1 MWSVVSVS
9 CTCLPC
15 QDGRTRNR
23 WCIPKIKPIGKLYV
37 REPPPELSQACLG
50 NRLLLLVLLSLA
62 YLVLLF
68 LIPHCLT
75 GAPLPAAPSSPQET
89 ATSTASCCFS
99 SVAAPCLLLAATR
112 RCPVLSLDRVS
123 LRMFW
128 RQRCSAEAGSPRRV
142 STAQACPSSLK
153 VRWVFGLLS
162 TFRWQV
168 AVFTVPIERV
178 KACEGF
184 SDLWRG
190 PQVLVCGQAGRFDFQ
205 GGIPGFLEPA
215 RKARAA
221 RATGRW
227 YQPVYILPFRPSSCQ
242 ARCRLGARRPEP
254 ALRGARAELLNS
266 FWQKLR
272 ILILRY
278 VDIVL

>member
-1 MWSVVSVS
+1 MFGACPVRKRVLTQLRSRRPSFWSALFPFPSLLLLFLTPCFWQVEKPLVGERGGKVAPAQILGAVELVPGVPSREVGRGGALWSVVSVS
-9 CTCLPC
+9 CICLPC

-68 LIPHCLT
+68 LLPHCLT

-123 LRMFW
+123 LLMFW
-128 RQRCSAEAGSPRRV
+128 RQPCSA
-142 STAQACPSSLK
+142 
-153 VRWVFGLLS
+153 
-162 TFRWQV
+162 
-168 AVFTVPIERV
+168 
-178 KACEGF
+178 
-184 SDLWRG
+184 
-190 PQVLVCGQAGRFDFQ
+190 
-205 GGIPGFLEPA
+205 
-215 RKARAA
+215 
-221 RATGRW
+221 
-227 YQPVYILPFRPSSCQ
+227 
-242 ARCRLGARRPEP
+242 
-254 ALRGARAELLNS
+254 
-266 FWQKLR
+266 
-272 ILILRY
+272 
-278 VDIVL
+278 